1 METSTSPSAEKVLE
15 LFEQMAAKD
24 SWLSKLRPAG
34 AAFSRTRIY
43 TLGVVIRLMIL
54 QRLMAK
60 FTLAR
65 AVQCLA
71 QQDNGGPAERDS
83 RMSLGAAGY
92 CRARQKVPTLVARQV
107 LEQIAERLSG
117 CLPAKPILPD
127 RSIFVC
133 DGSSVTLAHSA
144 ALVKA
149 YPPHRNQRAA
159 ASHWPLLRIVV
170 LQDVQTGVALQP
182 QWGPETVSEQ
192 ALALRAM
199 TSLPAGAVLIG
210 DRNFGVFG
218 VAFAASQHGHAVV
231 IRLTRVRAERLA
243 GGGIEPGSDSK
254 ITWTPTR
261 WDSCGGPY
269 DASASV
275 SGRLVC
281 LAASQA
287 NQNDAIYLFTTLDLA
302 VREIGN
308 LYALRWNV
316 ETDLRS
322 IKQTVHL
329 RELSARSPDML
340 EKELVMAFAAY
351 NLVRA
356 VICLAA
362 QKAHVAPRRI
372 SFTNVYTLLETFA
385 SDLYAH
391 RHSDASDP
399 FWDRIIHMA
408 AQYKLPNRT
417 TLRSFPRAV
426 WPRPN
431 RFPAKHA
438 TS

>member
-1 METSTSPSAEKVLE
+1 
-15 LFEQMAAKD
+15 
-24 SWLSKLRPAG
+24 
-34 AAFSRTRIY
+34 
-43 TLGVVIRLMIL
+43 MIL
-54 QRLMAK
+54 QRLMTK

-71 QQDNGGPAERDS
+71 QRDNGSSAEGDK
-83 RMSLGAAGY
+83 RMSLGPAGY

-107 LEQIAERLSG
+107 LEQIAERLYG
-117 CLPAKPILPD
+117 CLPAQPILPE
-127 RSIFVC
+127 RSVFVC
-133 DGSSVTLAHSA
+133 DGSTLTLPHSA
-144 ALVKA
+144 ELVKA
-149 YPPHRNQRAA
+149 YPPHRNQRAS
-159 ASHWPLLRIVV
+159 ASHWPLLRMVV
-170 LQDVQTGVALQP
+170 LQEVQTGVASSP

-192 ALALRAM
+192 ALALRAIAD
-199 TSLPAGAVLIG
+199 LPAGAVLLG

-243 GGGIEPGSDSK
+243 GGSIEPGSDMK

-269 DASASV
+269 DSPAAV
-275 SGRLVC
+275 TGRLVC
-281 LAASQA
+281 IAASHA
-287 NQNDAIYLFTTLDLA
+287 NQSEAIYLFTTLDLA
-302 VREIGN
+302 ARKIGE

-329 RELSARSPDML
+329 RELSARSVDLPA
-340 EKELVMAFAAY
+340 KELLLAFATY

-362 QKAHVAPRRI
+362 EKAQVAPRRI

-391 RHSDASDP
+391 RNSDASDP
-399 FWDRIIHMA
+399 FGDRIIHMA

-417 TLRSFPRAV
+417 QSRSYPRAV

-431 RFPAKHA
+431 RFPPKHA
-438 TS
+438 AS

>member
-1 METSTSPSAEKVLE
+1 MQTYTSPSAQKVLD

-24 SWLSKLRPAG
+24 SWLSKLRPQG

-60 FTLAR
+60 FTLGR

-71 QQDNGGPAERDS
+71 QEDNGKAARDGQ
-83 RMSLGAAGY
+83 MSLGAAGY

-107 LEQIAERLSG
+107 LKQIAERLYG
-117 CLPAKPILPD
+117 CLPAKPILPE
-127 RSIFVC
+127 RSVLVC
-133 DGSSVTLAHSA
+133 DGSTVTLPHSGE
-144 ALVKA
+144 LIQA
-149 YPPHRNQRAA
+149 YPPHRNQRAS
-159 ASHWPLLRIVV
+159 ASHWPLLRMVV
-170 LQDVQTGVALQP
+170 LQDVQTGVAINP

-192 ALALRAM
+192 ALVLRAI
-199 TSLPAGAVLIG
+199 SDLPTGAVLIG

-218 VAFAASQHGHAVV
+218 MAFAASQHGHAVV

-243 GGGIEPGSDSK
+243 GGAIEPGTDRK
-254 ITWTPTR
+254 IIWTPTR

-269 DASASV
+269 AAPASV
-275 SGRLVC
+275 RGRLVC
-281 LAASQA
+281 LAASHA
-287 NQNDAIYLFTTLDLA
+287 NQNEAVYLFTTLELTA
-302 VREIGN
+302 REIGE

-329 RELSARSPDML
+329 KELSARSVDML
-340 EKELVMAFAAY
+340 EKELLLAFAAY

-362 QKAHVAPRRI
+362 EKAQLAPRRI

-417 TLRSFPRAV
+417 KSRNYPRAV
-426 WPRPN
+426 WPRPI

-438 TS
+438 AS

>member
-1 METSTSPSAEKVLE
+1 
-15 LFEQMAAKD
+15 MAAKD
-24 SWLSKLRPAG
+24 SWLSRLRPPG
-34 AAFSRTRIY
+34 AAFSRRRIF
-43 TLGVVIRLMIL
+43 TLSVVIRLMIL
-54 QRLMAK
+54 QRLMSK

-71 QQDNGGPAERDS
+71 QQDHGSKAEEDRRISVGP
-83 RMSLGAAGY
+83 AGY

-107 LEQIAERLSG
+107 LEQIAERLYG
-117 CLPAKPILPD
+117 CTPAKPVLPG
-127 RSIFVC
+127 RSVFVC
-133 DGSSVTLAHSA
+133 DGSTVTLPHSA
-144 ALVKA
+144 ELVKA
-149 YPPHRNQRAA
+149 YPPHRNQRAS
-159 ASHWPLLRIVV
+159 ASHWPLLRMVV
-170 LQDVQTGVALQP
+170 LQDVQTGLAISP

-192 ALALRAM
+192 ALALRAI
-199 TSLPAGAVLIG
+199 SGLPAGAVLIG

-243 GGGIEPGSDSK
+243 GGPIPPGSDRE
-254 ITWTPTR
+254 ITWAPTR

-269 DASASV
+269 DSPAAV
-275 SGRLVC
+275 TGRLVC
-281 LAASQA
+281 LAASHVHP
-287 NQNDAIYLFTTLDLA
+287 DEAIYLFTTLDLPA
-302 VREIGN
+302 HKIGD
-308 LYALRWNV
+308 LYTLRWNV

-329 RELSARSPDML
+329 RELSARSVDVL
-340 EKELVMAFAAY
+340 EKEILLAFAAY
-351 NLVRA
+351 NLARA

-362 QKAHVAPRRI
+362 EKAQVAPRRI

-391 RHSDASDP
+391 RHSETSDP
-399 FWDRIIHMA
+399 FSDRIIHMA

-417 TLRSFPRAV
+417 KSRSYPRAV
-426 WPRPN
+426 WPRQN
-431 RFPAKHA
+431 KFPAKHA